1 MKIWFYNTFIIYY
14 ISDLKIIVKNKILNL
29 PNDPFFSLCV
39 ADAQNPHKIKMLK
52 FVKHPFYYYIYHK
65 HKKLLQNKYI

>member
-1 MKIWFYNTFIIYY
+1 MKIWFYNTFIIYC

-29 PNDPFFSLCV
+29 PNDPFFFLCV
-39 ADAQNPHKIKMLK
+39 ADTQNPHKIKMLK
-52 FVKHPFYYYIYHK
+52 FVKHPFYYCIYYE